1 VEPNL
6 DEWYIK
12 ERLRWS
18 LSRRFL
24 VRFHAAFILLGAVLV
39 GWSANRLLFQAGVE
53 NMLVRLPAG
62 VVAAYGG
69 FLLGIELWIRYSG
82 IQEYL
87 NSKRSKELLESKGAD
102 RPPLGDPWPYA
113 SAIPA
118 DGEGCLFL
126 ILLLLVIAI
135 AMAMGG
141 YLVVWAGDLFAEV
154 VFELLLA
161 AGLLRGIRRVDT
173 FGLSR
178 GIPKV
183 TLPALLVAL
192 AVSIGFGLWAH
203 LVHPEARTMAEAIAA
218 EKASFRA
225 NEQIR
230 KR

>member
-1 VEPNL
+1 VEPEF

-18 LSRRFL
+18 LSKRFL
-24 VRFHAAFILLGAVLV
+24 VRFHAALILLGAVVV
-39 GWSANRLLFQAGVE
+39 GWTANRLLFLGGVG

-62 VVAAYGG
+62 VLAAYAG

-82 IQEYL
+82 IHEYL
-87 NSKRSKELLESKGAD
+87 NSKRSKELLESKGVD
-102 RPPLGDPWPYA
+102 RPPLGDPWPYPN
-113 SAIPA
+113 AIPT

-126 ILLLLVIAI
+126 IVLLLVIAI

-141 YLVVWAGDLFAEV
+141 YLIVWAGDLFAEV

-178 GIPKV
+178 GVPKV

-192 AVSIGFGLWAH
+192 AVSIAFGLWANV
-203 LVHPEARTMAEAIAA
+203 VHPEAKTMAEAIAA
-218 EKASFRA
+218 ERASFRA